1 MDKASKSETYRVAIV
16 DDHIIFLEGFEML
29 LGKFKNLRH
38 IGSFNSAESFL
49 AQLST
54 IKPDII
60 FMDINMTGIDGCT
73 TSKIIR
79 NNGFLGKIVATTGN
93 ILTRTENK
101 EFGNCDFYKQFDDII
116 IKPFDDQLVL
126 KTLKHFL
133 IKNE

>member
-1 MDKASKSETYRVAIV
+1 
-16 DDHIIFLEGFEML
+16 
-29 LGKFKNLRH
+29 
-38 IGSFNSAESFL
+38 
-49 AQLST
+49 
-54 IKPDII
+54 
-60 FMDINMTGIDGCT
+60 MTGIDGCT